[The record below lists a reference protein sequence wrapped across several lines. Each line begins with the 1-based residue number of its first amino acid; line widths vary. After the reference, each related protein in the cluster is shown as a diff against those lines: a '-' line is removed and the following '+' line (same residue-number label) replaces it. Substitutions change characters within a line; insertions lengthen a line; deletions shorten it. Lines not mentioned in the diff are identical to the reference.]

1 MEAVLIKSF
10 TFLSIVLLGY
20 ILKTKGFF
28 KKEDSQLIS
37 KIVSRITLPCA
48 VLGSAVQLTF
58 TQVTIVVMMVAV
70 VTDLTMGLVGKLAFA
85 KKSNVERASA
95 IVNTSGYNV
104 ANVTIPF
111 VQAFF
116 PGVGMGYVCMF
127 DIGNSI
133 GWLGL
138 TVAWGK
144 SEADENARFN
154 VKHLIHTLLHSIP
167 FLTYILIFTLG
178 VLKLSLP
185 MPVASIVTTIGS
197 ANSFL
202 VMLMIGMMID
212 FEMTKEQFLNV
223 FKIVGLRLVGFIIF
237 SIFIIFLLPV
247 PMLAKTVLLLC
258 IVPSAPSISIV
269 FSKELGDESAI
280 PAFINSISLLLGI
293 ICSTIVLLF
302 SV

>member
-48 VLGSAVQLTF
+48 VLSSAVQLTF
-58 TQVTIVVMMVAV
+58 TQVTIIVMVVAI
-70 VTDLTMGLVGKLAFA
+70 VTDLIMGLVGKFAFA
-85 KKSNVERASA
+85 KNGNIERASA
-95 IVNTSGYNV
+95 IINTSGYNV

-116 PGVGMGYVCMF
+116 PGIGMGYVCMF

-138 TVAWGK
+138 TVSWGK
-144 SEADENARFN
+144 AEADENARFS
-154 VKHLIHTLLHSIP
+154 VKHLINTLLHSIP

-185 MPVASIVTTIGS
+185 IPIASVVTTIGS

-212 FEMTKEQFLNV
+212 FKMTKEQFVSV
-223 FKIVGLRLVGFIIF
+223 FKIVGLRLAGFIVF
-237 SIFIIFLLPV
+237 SILIVFLLPV
-247 PMLAKTVLLLC
+247 PMLAKTILLLC

-280 PAFINSISLLLGI
+280 PAFINSISLILGI
-293 ICSTIVLLF
+293 VCSTIILLF

>member
-48 VLGSAVQLTF
+48 VLSSAVQLTF
-58 TQVTIVVMMVAV
+58 TQVTIIVMVVAI
-70 VTDLTMGLVGKLAFA
+70 VTDLIMGLVGKLTFA
-85 KKSNVERASA
+85 KKGNIERASA
-95 IVNTSGYNV
+95 IINTSGYNV

-144 SEADENARFN
+144 AEADENARFSI
-154 VKHLIHTLLHSIP
+154 KHLVNTLLHSIP

-185 MPVASIVTTIGS
+185 TPIASVVTTIGS

-202 VMLMIGMMID
+202 VMLMIGM
-212 FEMTKEQFLNV
+212 
-223 FKIVGLRLVGFIIF
+223 
-237 SIFIIFLLPV
+237 
-247 PMLAKTVLLLC
+247 
-258 IVPSAPSISIV
+258 
-269 FSKELGDESAI
+269 
-280 PAFINSISLLLGI
+280 
-293 ICSTIVLLF
+293 
-302 SV
+302 